1 MTYRRLMLAVEASQ
15 RSAWNHTAMICAT
28 IANVNRKPG
37 SAAIDP
43 RVFHP
48 LEKEAAAGGGNAIDV
63 DAETVGAIGRMF
75 KKLKEGY

>member
-1 MTYRRLMLAVEASQ
+1 MV
-15 RSAWNHTAMICAT
+15 CAT

-48 LEKEAAAGGGNAIDV
+48 MEKEAAAGGNAIDV

-75 KKLKEGY
+75 KKMKEGY